1 MERDEDRGEPV
12 LTGNSDD
19 VQRALRRYSSEFLLF
34 VSAESVITA
43 GSQDVM
49 LGYSLESLGTHIA
62 EYLHPDDLP
71 EIFALIERARHAV
84 GYHDRIRVRARH
96 ADGSWRVLEAAIFN
110 AEPADELL
118 GGGTVVRVRDISD
131 EAVWSETPPDQ
142 DTERFHSLAEA
153 LPLGILSADSS
164 SWVVFCNEAAIHIFN
179 LPSEQL
185 LGHGW
190 ERLIHPDDR
199 PDVISAMEA
208 VLKRGLPQ
216 QVMFRIQTGL
226 FIRWATARF
235 VPLGA
240 PGQRGGWIA
249 TVDDVTDRRRA
260 ESELTHQATHDPL
273 TGLPNRVLLEDR
285 LQQACARLNP
295 DRGAVSVLFIDLDG
309 FKAVNDT
316 YGHTIGDQVLVEVAQ
331 RLRQIVRSVDTVARL
346 GGDEFVAFCE
356 ALPEDEVREVVDRI
370 QAAIAVPLVLGGGSV
385 RISASIGVESTRDP
399 SVTFDEL
406 LTRADHAMYREKRL
420 R

>member
-1 MERDEDRGEPV
+1 MQIGSSDE
-12 LTGNSDD
+12 T
-19 VQRALRRYSSEFLLF
+19 QRALRRYSSEFLLY

-49 LGYSLESLGTHIA
+49 LGYTVESLGTHIA

-71 EIFALIERARHAV
+71 EIFALIERARRAA

-110 AEPADELL
+110 AELDDEVLA
-118 GGGTVVRVRDISD
+118 GGTVVRVRDVSD
-131 EAVWSETPPDQ
+131 EAVWTETPPDQ
-142 DTERFHSLAEA
+142 DTEKFHSLAEA

-164 SWVVFCNEAAIHIFN
+164 SWVVFCNEAAVHIFN
-179 LPSEQL
+179 LPADQL

-190 ERLIHPDDR
+190 ERLIHPEDR
-199 PDVISAMEA
+199 PDVLSAMEA
-208 VLKRGLPQ
+208 VLARGLPQ

-240 PGQRGGWIA
+240 PGQRGGWIG

-273 TGLPNRVLLEDR
+273 TGLPEPGAARGPAAAGLRPPESGPRCGVGAVHRPRR
-285 LQQACARLNP
+285 LQDGQRHLRPHGGRSSAGRDRQPPAP
-295 DRGAVSVLFIDLDG
+295 DR
-309 FKAVNDT
+309 
-316 YGHTIGDQVLVEVAQ
+316 AQ
-331 RLRQIVRSVDTVARL
+331 RRHRGPPRRRRVRGVLRVAARARGPR
-346 GGDEFVAFCE
+346 GGRPHPGGHRRAPDGE
-356 ALPEDEVREVVDRI
+356 RVDRAH
-370 QAAIAVPLVLGGGSV
+370 QRQHRGGV
-385 RISASIGVESTRDP
+385 HPRPAW
-399 SVTFDEL
+399 
-406 LTRADHAMYREKRL
+406 
-420 R
+420 

>member
-1 MERDEDRGEPV
+1 
-12 LTGNSDD
+12 
-19 VQRALRRYSSEFLLF
+19 
-34 VSAESVITA
+34 
-43 GSQDVM
+43 
-49 LGYSLESLGTHIA
+49 
-62 EYLHPDDLP
+62 
-71 EIFALIERARHAV
+71 
-84 GYHDRIRVRARH
+84 
-96 ADGSWRVLEAAIFN
+96 
-110 AEPADELL
+110 
-118 GGGTVVRVRDISD
+118 
-131 EAVWSETPPDQ
+131 
-142 DTERFHSLAEA
+142 
-153 LPLGILSADSS
+153 
-164 SWVVFCNEAAIHIFN
+164 
-179 LPSEQL
+179 
-185 LGHGW
+185 
-190 ERLIHPDDR
+190 
-199 PDVISAMEA
+199 
-208 VLKRGLPQ
+208 LPQ